1 MRINKRAPWGHRP
14 AADAPLLPAPHSLR
28 ALVGESN
35 LRPDL
40 GILQEILDEN
50 LPAVARQLQDVAHEL
65 NGQTAVLAE
74 VRNTLAQLKQDDS
87 LEPPDDFAFRLLA
100 RLVPVRAILCDLQH
114 DKPGAANEQL
124 RKEFDAKATQELL
137 RRLKREHPQWLED
150 FKDQFAPLQDGSR
163 PMDPERR
170 ERLVNLMAL
179 EWQLAALP
187 GDDPAAQAQP

>member
-28 ALVGESN
+28 
-35 LRPDL
+35 
-40 GILQEILDEN
+40 GILGEN
-50 LPAVARQLQDVAHEL
+50 LPPVAHQLQDVAREL
-65 NGQTAVLAE
+65 NGQTAELAKVRDVLA
-74 VRNTLAQLKQDDS
+74 RLKQDDG
-87 LEPPDDFAFRLLA
+87 LEPPGDFAFRLLA

-114 DKPGAANEQL
+114 DNPGAANEQL
-124 RKEFDAKATQELL
+124 RREFDANATRELL

-150 FKDQFAPLQDGSR
+150 FKAQFAPLQDGSQ
-163 PMDPERR
+163 PMDAERR